1 MYYPINET
9 TARAAH
15 DMMSFSDYRTGSATA
30 DYRAQVDEA
39 AAVLERVKPLC
50 ATDAQRDRAE
60 WLLDRYAATLAA
72 AINKENEIGTRCP
85 SVLIQV
91 TPRPGQAKDFLSN
104 TQKSY

>member
-15 DMMSFSDYRTGSATA
+15 DMMSMNDYKSNSATA
-30 DYRAQVDEA
+30 GYRAQVDEA

-60 WLLDRYAATLAA
+60 YRAKLYDKLFTVLEENAPL
-72 AINKENEIGTRCP
+72 IVNK
-85 SVLIQV
+85 
-91 TPRPGQAKDFLSN
+91 KDA
-104 TQKSY
+104 